1 MRDIYDI
8 IQELREF
15 LATLAEGELSTEL
28 KTKGY
33 VAGLLKTLQANL
45 RHVTWQTQRIAEG
58 DYSHNV
64 EFLGEFSAAFNQMK
78 NQLAE
83 VTQALKK
90 QAETDGLTGLLN
102 HSAIIERIKTEA
114 ERNKRYGNPFAIIML
129 DIDHFKQVNDQ
140 YGHLAGDLVIQGVA
154 GIIAD
159 SLRSLDFAGRYG
171 GEEYVLV
178 LTNCGKSSA
187 SLVAERI
194 RHLVEQHS
202 NFPEEIRI
210 TLSGGVAEYAGQ
222 SSEQLVRKAD
232 ELLYVAKKQGRNRIE
247 SDAAPV

>member
-129 DIDHFKQVNDQ
+129 DIDHFKQVNDS
-140 YGHLAGDLVIQGVA
+140 YGHDAGDLA
-154 GIIAD
+154 LSHIAD
-159 SLRSLDFAGRYG
+159 ILSLEFNGRYG